1 MSMPD
6 AQGAVDIVPEF
17 PEPAPTVASS
27 PAGLEESRDKD
38 TRELPQQFPS
48 NVVGR
53 GDRLVPEV
61 REAHGLHGA

>member
-1 MSMPD
+1 MGMPD
-6 AQGAVDIVPEF
+6 AQGAVDIVAEF

-38 TRELPQQFPS
+38 TRELLQKFPRYI
-48 NVVGR
+48 VGR

-61 REAHGLHGA
+61 REAHSLHGA